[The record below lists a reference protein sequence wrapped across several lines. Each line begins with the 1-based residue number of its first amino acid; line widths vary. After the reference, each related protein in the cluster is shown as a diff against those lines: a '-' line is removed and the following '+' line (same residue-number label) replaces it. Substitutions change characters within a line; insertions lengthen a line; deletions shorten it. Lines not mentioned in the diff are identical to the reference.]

1 MNSRSFVSLLQP
13 RRTKFLFPAI
23 TNKQTVSSYQIQ
35 IQIRILYIYLEREER
50 PEAAMLVEKEK
61 EEASWKCEEDEDEI
75 KGREDAQETEFGAN
89 PKVSINLVIS
99 FCFR

>member
-1 MNSRSFVSLLQP
+1 M
-13 RRTKFLFPAI
+13 I
-23 TNKQTVSSYQIQ
+23 
-35 IQIRILYIYLEREER
+35 
-50 PEAAMLVEKEK
+50 LVEKEK

-89 PKVSINLVIS
+89 PKVINLGIS